1 MDSKRVNQ
9 EIRAVVR
16 PALRAHGFTVFTERT
31 AWRYAPGRIHVV
43 NFQSFNDYLATGV
56 GCTTFSF
63 ALNLGQWLTCVPPDD
78 SRIALRKGLLA
89 PQEYHC
95 HLRLH
100 PHRSIHQR
108 ELERRDIW
116 YINDDGSYL
125 APVMNDARDVIL
137 GTGLA
142 WFDRW
147 SSDDAVDALLRESTS
162 VATDGTDIGGG
173 LGSPGRDVVHGYLLR
188 SMGRIDEARAKL
200 SSALDRLRAIEA
212 SVRSPRSKAAP
223 SAWGRLEADV
233 ARLA

>member
-16 PALRAHGFTVFTERT
+16 PALKARGFSVFTERT
-31 AWRYAPGRIHVV
+31 AWRHAPGRIHVV

-78 SRIALRKGLLA
+78 SRIASRKGLLA

-100 PHRSIHQR
+100 PHRSIDQR

-116 YINDDGSYL
+116 YIDANGSYL
-125 APVMNDARDVIL
+125 ASAVKDARDVIL
-137 GTGLA
+137 GAGLA

-147 SSDDAVDALLRESTS
+147 SSDAAVDALLRESAS
-162 VATDGTDIGGG
+162 VATDGTDVGGG
-173 LGSPGRDVVHGYLLR
+173 LGSPARDAVHGYLLR
-188 SMGRIDEARAKL
+188 SMGRIDEARGKL
-200 SSALDRLRAIEA
+200 SSALERLRAIEA
-212 SVRSPRSKAAP
+212 SVRSPRAKAAP
-223 SAWGRLEADV
+223 SAFGRLAADV
-233 ARLA
+233 ADLA

>member
-9 EIRAVVR
+9 EIRAVIR
-16 PALRAHGFTVFTERT
+16 PALKAHGFTVFTERT
-31 AWRYAPGRIHVV
+31 AWRHVPGRIHVI

-78 SRIALRKGLLA
+78 SRIPFRKGLLA

-100 PHRSIHQR
+100 PHRSFHQP

-116 YINDDGSYL
+116 YIDAEGSHL
-125 APVMNDARDVIL
+125 AAAVNDARVVIL
-137 GTGLA
+137 GRGLE

-147 SSDDAVDALLRESTS
+147 STDDAVDALLRESANI
-162 VATDGTDIGGG
+162 ATDGTDVGGG

-200 SSALDRLRAIEA
+200 SGALERLRAIEA
-212 SVRSPRSKAAP
+212 SVRSPRSKSAP
-223 SAWGRLEADV
+223 SVWGRLAADV
-233 ARLA
+233 ASLA